1 MLYIYLTIGFVFF
14 IIIIAIC
21 IHNQIM
27 NIEKIQIKINEAENN
42 INILLEKKLN
52 LLSNISKT
60 INAKNKEKVLVE
72 LPKIKNKKLE
82 IFDLI
87 NESSKLNKE
96 LNNFIEDNNYILSD
110 EEDSLMKDLY
120 NTNLEINA
128 IIDYYNLNSDLY
140 NKTIKK
146 PTYLFIR
153 IIKRF
158 VKKEKI
164 LVEKEVEFEILKQ
177 NNNDNS

>member
-1 MLYIYLTIGFVFF
+1 
-14 IIIIAIC
+14 
-21 IHNQIM
+21 
-27 NIEKIQIKINEAENN
+27 
-42 INILLEKKLN
+42 
-52 LLSNISKT
+52 
-60 INAKNKEKVLVE
+60 
-72 LPKIKNKKLE
+72 
-82 IFDLI
+82 
-87 NESSKLNKE
+87 
-96 LNNFIEDNNYILSD
+96 
-110 EEDSLMKDLY
+110 MKDLY
-120 NTNLEINA
+120 NTNLEINS

-146 PTYLFIR
+146 TTYLFTR

>member
-1 MLYIYLTIGFVFF
+1 MLYVYLAIGFVFF
-14 IIIIAIC
+14 IIILIVC

-27 NIEKIQIKINEAENN
+27 NIEKIQININEAENN

-52 LLSNISKT
+52 LLGNISKT
-60 INAKNKEKVLVE
+60 INTESKEKILTE
-72 LPKIKNKKLE
+72 LPKIKNKKTE
-82 IFDLI
+82 IFELI
-87 NESSKLNKE
+87 NESNKLNKE
-96 LNNFIEDNNYILSD
+96 LDNFIEDNNYVLSD
-110 EEDSLMKDLY
+110 DEDNLMKDLY

-146 PTYLFIR
+146 PTYLFTR

-158 VKKEKI
+158 DKKEKI
-164 LVEKEVEFEILKQ
+164 IVEKEVEFEILKQ